1 VAKKKTGD
9 APANGGTPSQQPG
22 KEPNGNRPAKTI
34 QLGRIR
40 ASIWKNVNPE
50 QGVWFSVTLTRSYRD
65 KQGAWKSAG
74 SFGLDDLLLVGEV
87 AREALRWIYEERRKL
102 NQEESGREPQED
114 IPE

>member
-1 VAKKKTGD
+1 MAKKKTGD
-9 APANGGTPSQQPG
+9 APADGGTPPEQPV
-22 KEPNGNRPAKTI
+22 KEPNGNRPVHSI

-40 ASIWKNVNPE
+40 ASIWKNVHPE

-87 AREALRWIYEERRKL
+87 AREALRWIYEERRRL
-102 NQEESGREPQED
+102 NQEESGRQPGDD